1 MRPNPVDPVRALVAL
16 GSNLGDR
23 AARLH
28 EALARL
34 GAVPGI
40 RVLRSSSFREYAFV
54 GDGPQQGPFLNA
66 VAELEVR
73 LAPEALLGVFKEL
86 ERAAGRILPAQ
97 RNHPRPLDLD
107 LLTFGAERL
116 DMAGLVV
123 PHPRLHERAFVTEP
137 LAELGIAAASIPNTV
152 RPRLVRDPREFAEL
166 CTSWTAGGCTVGL
179 VPTMGALHQG
189 HASLLRRARSE
200 CTRVAATIFVNPL
213 QFGPREDLAAYP
225 RDLEGDLRL
234 CAAEGVDAVF
244 APEVQQIYD
253 PGFCSHVTVGAAAE
267 GMEGAARPG
276 HFGGVATVVAR
287 LFAIA
292 RPHRAYFGQKD
303 AQQLA
308 VILRMNRDLGFP
320 IEVVRCATV
329 REPDGL
335 AMSSRNVYLGSAD
348 RKAATVIHR
357 SLRAAQAAFA
367 AATRDRDRLVALVR
381 DTIGAEP
388 RATID
393 YVELRS
399 EPELLPLPPGPVED
413 GRMLVTARFTDGVRP
428 VRLLDNMGLR
438 HD

>member
-1 MRPNPVDPVRALVAL
+1 MRPNPVEPVRALVAL

-28 EALARL
+28 EALAQL
-34 GAVPGI
+34 AAVPGV
-40 RVLRSSSFREYAFV
+40 RVLRASSFREYAFV
-54 GDGPQQGPFLNA
+54 GDGPSQGPFLNA
-66 VAELEVR
+66 VAELESR
-73 LAPEALLGVFKEL
+73 IAPEALLGVFKEL
-86 ERAAGRILPAQ
+86 ERSAGRAMPAM

-107 LLTFGAERL
+107 LLTWGTERI
-116 DMAGLVV
+116 DTAGLVV
-123 PHPRLHERAFVTEP
+123 PHPRLHERTFVTEP
-137 LAELGIAAASIPNTV
+137 LAELGIDAAAIPRTP
-152 RPRLVRDPREFAEL
+152 RPRLVRDPREFADL
-166 CTSWTAGGCTVGL
+166 CTQWAAGGCTVGL

-189 HASLLRRARSE
+189 HASLLQRARAE
-200 CTRVAATIFVNPL
+200 CSRVAATIFVNPL
-213 QFGPREDLAAYP
+213 QFGPKEDLAAYP

-234 CAAEGVDAVF
+234 CAAAGVDAVF
-244 APEVQQIYD
+244 APEVGQMYD
-253 PGFCSHVTVGAAAE
+253 PGFCSHVSVGAAAE
-267 GMEGAARPG
+267 GMEGAVRPG

-320 IEVVRCATV
+320 TEVVRCPTV

-335 AMSSRNVYLGSAD
+335 AMSSRNVYLGAAD
-348 RKAATVIHR
+348 RKAATVLHR
-357 SLRAAQAAFA
+357 ALRAAQAAFA
-367 AATRDRDRLVALVR
+367 AGTRDRDRLVATVR
-381 DTIGAEP
+381 DLVAAEP

-399 EPELLPLPPGPVED
+399 EPDLLELPPGPVTD
-413 GRMLVTARFTDGVRP
+413 GRMLVTARFVDGVRP

-438 HD
+438 GD